1 MAEYVTIGEALPTQ
15 VDGLD
20 VLGAVCNNMVVSLAA
35 PHFADPEVRPL
46 TRADDYGFEIY
57 RSSLVFLLAKCAE
70 ELAHGSVF
78 RVRQSISQAL
88 YCTWAPPERGPARA
102 TGDIARLTTA
112 LRELVRADL
121 PITAQPVPYKNAVEA
136 LGKLGRVDELNLL
149 RHRNPPAVLLSCC
162 GEFRSLHQTPLAPR
176 TGVLDLWELSPADGG
191 FILNVPPPEKPR
203 KLRRVPAT
211 APFFK
216 IFRHQ
221 TAHRRVTGVETLGD
235 LNQAILE
242 KRFDVFVRTVEAM
255 QTKDLAQIADKIAA
269 RGEVR
274 LVLLAGPSSAGK
286 TTTAHRLCTQLRV
299 VGLRPL
305 LLSTDDYFVG
315 DARNPRDAEGNLDYE
330 TVKAVDDV
338 RLAADLEGLFAGKAV
353 HLRKFD
359 FLKHDGYDAKE
370 TTRLPSDGVVVLEG
384 IHALNPS
391 LTAALPDNV
400 KFRVYL
406 NALTQLVVDSCNRI
420 STTDTRLLRRLVRD
434 FHFRGMS
441 PLDTFRLWPNVVAGE
456 RKWIYPYQAKAD
468 AVFNSAL
475 DYELAVLKPYANEL
489 LNQVKPWDAA
499 FAEARRLSGILHNVS
514 PAPADCVPGD
524 SILRETIGGSQLTY

>member
-1 MAEYVTIGEALPTQ
+1 MTI
-15 VDGLD
+15 
-20 VLGAVCNNMVVSLAA
+20 
-35 PHFADPEVRPL
+35 
-46 TRADDYGFEIY
+46 
-57 RSSLVFLLAKCAE
+57 E
-70 ELAHGSVF
+70 ELNDTVDSGEIDEFIQVCEA
-78 RVRQSISQAL
+78 RQRKAL
-88 YCTWAPPERGPARA
+88 SKIADRITERG
-102 TGDIARLTTA
+102 G
-112 LRELVRADL
+112 
-121 PITAQPVPYKNAVEA
+121 
-136 LGKLGRVDELNLL
+136 
-149 RHRNPPAVLLSCC
+149 
-162 GEFRSLHQTPLAPR
+162 
-176 TGVLDLWELSPADGG
+176 
-191 FILNVPPPEKPR
+191 
-203 KLRRVPAT
+203 
-211 APFFK
+211 
-216 IFRHQ
+216 
-221 TAHRRVTGVETLGD
+221 
-235 LNQAILE
+235 
-242 KRFDVFVRTVEAM
+242 
-255 QTKDLAQIADKIAA
+255 
-269 RGEVR
+269 VR
-274 LVLLAGPSSAGK
+274 LVLLAGGSSAGK
-286 TTTAHRLCTQLRV
+286 TTTAKRLCTQLRV
-299 VGLRPL
+299 NDTPAMH
-305 LLSTDDYFVG
+305 LSTDDYFVG

-338 RLAADLEGLFAGKAV
+338 RLAADLGELFAGKAV

-441 PLDTFRLWPNVVAGE
+441 PLNTFRLWPNVVAGE

-475 DYELAVLKPYANEL
+475 DYELAVLKPFASEL